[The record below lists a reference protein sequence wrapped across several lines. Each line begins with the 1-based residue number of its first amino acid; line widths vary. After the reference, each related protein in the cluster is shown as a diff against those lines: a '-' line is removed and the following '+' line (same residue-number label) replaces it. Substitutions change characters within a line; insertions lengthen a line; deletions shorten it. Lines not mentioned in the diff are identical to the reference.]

1 MSEVLLKSASSPE
14 PVSVRLERAD
24 DEQGGAY
31 HVTLGDKTAD
41 VELIEWHDDAGV
53 IRIAG
58 RIIPFAILR
67 NGQRIDVWLQGR
79 TYSLERIDQVA
90 RRTASGTAAAAV
102 QASLTAPMPGTI
114 LKINVAAGDSFEA
127 HQPLI
132 VMESMKMEMTL
143 SAPHAGRVKEIPCKT
158 GQLVEMGALL
168 ARFEEPAG

>member
-1 MSEVLLKSASSPE
+1 MSEVLLKPASDSE
-14 PVSVRLERAD
+14 PVAVRLERAD

-31 HVTLGDKTAD
+31 HVTIGDSTAD

-53 IRIAG
+53 LRIAG
-58 RIIPFAILR
+58 RIIPFAVLR
-67 NGQRIDVWLQGR
+67 NGRRVDVWLQGR
-79 TYSLERIDQVA
+79 TYSLERVDQVA
-90 RRTASGTAAAAV
+90 RRTASGAAAAAV
-102 QASLTAPMPGTI
+102 QANLTAPMPGTI

-143 SAPHAGRVKEIPCKT
+143 SAPHAGRVKDVACKV
-158 GQLVEMGALL
+158 GQLVEVGELL